1 MGHSLFS
8 NPTCDIGEHKR
19 QGHATLPFLKIDLRH
34 WGPPIKGPGMGGG
47 GSGLP
52 QSPLN
57 LGLSGGGIEPYN
69 TAWPLHKAALVDAP
83 NVSTGPAWTA
93 IHFRLFPSGSL
104 GLSISPDE
112 TRRINP
118 TTPADHSPK
127 RQRLFLFIRKAYAH
141 SDSLPT
147 ADLEDDICTR
157 ISREGKRAIL
167 LIRRN

>member
-1 MGHSLFS
+1 MTWPFLKF
-8 NPTCDIGEHKR
+8 DIGENKR

-34 WGPPIKGPGMGGG
+34 WGPPHQGPRDGKGRLWARTVPTE
-47 GSGLP
+47 SRA
-52 QSPLN
+52 QW
-57 LGLSGGGIEPYN
+57 GGIEPYN
-69 TAWPLHKAALVDAP
+69 TAWPLHKAALADAP

-127 RQRLFLFIRKAYAH
+127 RQRLFLFIRKAYTH
-141 SDSLPT
+141 SASLST